1 MDRQQWWRLAL
12 IAFIVGQVF
21 VASRGLEV
29 LLGMGAP
36 AVVMISLILRFGLTF
51 VIGAFLYAYLAL
63 DWPWQLSVLFSAPS
77 VILLIPKMLPDL
89 VSAGAW
95 WRGRLQARS
104 EAE

>member
-1 MDRQQWWRLAL
+1 MDKQQWRQWGM
-12 IAFIVGQVF
+12 IAFIAAQVF
-21 VASRGLEV
+21 VASRGLEI

-36 AVVMISLILRFGLTF
+36 AVVMVSMILRFGLTF

-63 DWPWQLSVLFSAPS
+63 DWPWQLSVLFSATS

-89 VSAGAW
+89 VNAGAW
-95 WRGRLQARS
+95 WRRRLQARS

>member
-1 MDRQQWWRLAL
+1 MDKQQWRQWGM
-12 IAFIVGQVF
+12 IAFIAAQVF
-21 VASRGLEV
+21 VASRGLEI

-36 AVVMISLILRFGLTF
+36 AVVMVSMILRFGLTF

-95 WRGRLQARS
+95 WRRRLQARS